1 MTHYKKSLVNQSGEG
16 HIDTG
21 IKIIIGIVIGALILG
36 GLYALFATVIIP
48 QMDDEV
54 DQMMDYG
61 KDGVSVQRLLNDE
74 TGTYTLKY
82 SYDGKHWQNVQ
93 MPNYGDGASV
103 YSLIDGDDEVSEQ
116 AAIVKKGT
124 SYYVIASAD
133 GIKWTEQFSF
143 TATSITHFY
152 YGSSSEL
159 PRTSG
164 SFSGNRFVIRWLAG
178 GSTYYT
184 GSAVHATSWSKPIW
198 SDLIPIV

>member
-1 MTHYKKSLVNQSGEG
+1 MTHIKNTVFNKSGEG

-36 GLYALFATVIIP
+36 GLYALFATVILP
-48 QMDDEV
+48 QMNDEV

-61 KDGVSVQRLLNDE
+61 KDGVTVQRLLNDE
-74 TGTYTLKY
+74 TGTYTLQY

-93 MPNYGDGASV
+93 MPSYGDGASV
-103 YSLIDGDDEVSEQ
+103 YNLIDGGDEVSEY

-124 SYYVIASAD
+124 SYYLIASSD
-133 GIKWTEQFSF
+133 GINWTEQFNF
-143 TATSITHFY
+143 TANSITHFY

-164 SFSGNRFVIRWLAG
+164 SFSGNRFVIRWNSS
-178 GSTYYT
+178 GSTYFT
-184 GSAVHATSWSKPIW
+184 GTAVQATSWKKPTW
-198 SDLIPIV
+198 SDLTPLG